1 MTTQSDDPVPVLA
14 VDDQPENLLA
24 LEAIFSNSDLRLVKA
39 SSGQEAL
46 RHLLIEDFAVILM
59 DAQMPLMDGFETSK
73 IIRSRKKTCDTP
85 IILVTATHRDSFHA
99 AAGYDI
105 GAVDYIYKPLVPEV
119 LRAKVSVFVELF
131 RKTNQI
137 RRQAEE
143 LIEYKIELEKSLVQL
158 QSLNRELQ
166 ETSKAADLA
175 RDQALEASRF
185 KSEFVAHMSH
195 EIRTPMNGVLGMME
209 ILIGSGL
216 TAKQLAYANTV
227 RDAGRA
233 LLTVINDILDF
244 SKVEAGK
251 LIVEVSDFEPVVL
264 VESIA
269 RLLGA
274 QSSKKPVTLNTFIDP
289 AIPAMLQGDSGR
301 LRQVIMNLAGNALKF
316 SDQGEVLIRADLER
330 REDDRVRVKFSVI
343 DHGIGMTPDEMRDLF
358 QPFVQTNPS
367 GHRYGGT
374 GLGLSISKRLVE
386 LLGGEIGV
394 DSVKE
399 QGSTFWFSVPLVV
412 VTGGGKPVSDAP
424 ELPEEVERAELILVA
439 EDHPVNQQ
447 VALLMLQTLGFAAD
461 IAGNGQEA
469 VEMVRNKEYALVLM
483 DCEMPVLDGF
493 EATRKIRS
501 EESESGK
508 RTPVVAVTA
517 NVLEG
522 IRNECIAAG
531 MDDYIKKPIDPVELK
546 DVMVKW
552 VPEKS
557 ES

>member
-1 MTTQSDDPVPVLA
+1 MTTQSEDLVPVLA

-24 LEAIFSNSDLRLVKA
+24 LEAIFAHSDLRLVRA

-46 RHLLIEDFAVILM
+46 RHLLDEDFAVILM
-59 DAQMPLMDGFETSK
+59 DAQMPEMDGFETSK

-143 LIEYKIELEKSLVQL
+143 LTAYKTELEKSLAQL
-158 QSLNRELQ
+158 QTLNEELQ
-166 ETSKAADLA
+166 KTSKAADLA
-175 RDQALEASRF
+175 RDQAIEASRF
-185 KSEFVAHMSH
+185 KSEFVAHVSH

-209 ILIGSGL
+209 ILMGSGL
-216 TAKQLAYANTV
+216 TPEQLAYANTI
-227 RDAGRA
+227 RDAGRS
-233 LLTVINDILDF
+233 LLIVINDILDF

-251 LIVEVSDFEPVVL
+251 LVVEVSDFEPTSL

-269 RLLGA
+269 TLLGA
-274 QSSKKPVTLNTFIDP
+274 QSNKTLVSLKTFIDP
-289 AIPAMLQGDSGR
+289 AIPLMLQGDSGR

-316 SDQGEVLIRADLER
+316 TDEGEVLIRADLEK
-330 REDDRVRVKFSVI
+330 REGDIVRVKFSVI
-343 DHGIGMTPDEMRDLF
+343 DQGIGMTADEMHELF

-386 LLGGEIGV
+386 LLGGAIGV
-394 DSVKE
+394 NSAKN
-399 QGSTFWFSVPLVV
+399 QGSTFWFSVPLAVA
-412 VTGGGKPVSDAP
+412 TGSDKPVDAVP
-424 ELPEEVERAELILVA
+424 ELPEAVERTELILIA

-447 VALLMLQTLGFAAD
+447 VALLLLQTLGFSAD
-461 IAGNGQEA
+461 VADNGQEA
-469 VEMVRNKEYALVLM
+469 VEMVRNKDYALVLM

-493 EATRKIRS
+493 AATRKIRI

-508 RTPVVAVTA
+508 HTPIIAVTA

-522 IRNECIAAG
+522 IRLDCLSAG
-531 MDDYIKKPIDPVELK
+531 MDDYIKKPIEPLELK
-546 DVMVKW
+546 DALGKW

-557 ES
+557 HS